1 MKNIIIRV
9 LVSIVVLIFVFSSG
23 LWAGLSLT
31 PVRKYFIDNGGSSD
45 SSSEDGSIQEEQSGI
60 LDGITESI
68 KNRFSIKPFEEALN
82 YISSDSITSFS
93 KQELLRA
100 AIDGMLSLLDDR
112 HAQYFTIEEYEKIT
126 DSYNGTMSGIGVI
139 VTQDDDG
146 SVVVVKPLPDTP
158 AERAGIVEGDKII
171 KVNGIDITDMV
182 LESIIAMIKGEEGTS
197 VDLTFYRPAEDRTF
211 DISLIRA
218 TFYVPNLFSEMVED
232 NMGYIQYLGFQ
243 KGGADLLDSEIEKL
257 IEQGAEAIIFD
268 LRNNLGGT
276 LDDAV
281 EVGDLFMDG
290 GAIVTV
296 KGRTDDDERADE
308 YFAKEGK
315 YTEIPL
321 IVLINGFSASASELV
336 AGALSEN
343 GRALLIGEK
352 SFGKGT
358 VQVIHDLSD
367 GSGLKFTTARY
378 YLPSGV
384 SIDGVGIIP
393 DIEVELTIEDTEDLQ
408 LNRAVEEAKKI
419 LEDQN

>member
-1 MKNIIIRV
+1 MKKIIVRV
-9 LVSIVVLIFVFSSG
+9 VVTIIVIIFVFSSG

-31 PVRKYFIDNGGSSD
+31 SVRKYFLGNESSSSD
-45 SSSEDGSIQEEQSGI
+45 SSYTSEEKPGLLEDIS
-60 LDGITESI
+60 ESI

-82 YISSDSITSFS
+82 YISNDSISSFS

-100 AIDGMLSLLDDR
+100 AIEGMLSLLDDR
-112 HAQYFTIEEYEKIT
+112 HAEYFTVEDYQKIT
-126 DSYNGTMSGIGVI
+126 ESYNGTMSGIGVI

-146 SVVVVKPLPDTP
+146 RVVVVKPLPDTP
-158 AERAGIVEGDKII
+158 AENAGIREGDMITR
-171 KVNGIDITDMV
+171 VNGTDIKDMV
-182 LESIIAMIKGEEGTS
+182 LENIVAMIKGEEGTT
-197 VDLTFYRPAEDRTF
+197 VDLTFYRPDEDRTF
-211 DISLIRA
+211 DVTLTRA
-218 TFYVPNLFSEMVED
+218 SFYVPNLFAEMVED
-232 NMGYIQYLGFQ
+232 NIGYIQYVGFQ
-243 KGGADLLDSEIEKL
+243 SGGADFLDSEIEKL

-281 EVGDLFMDG
+281 DVCDLFMDKG
-290 GAIVTV
+290 IIVTV
-296 KGRTDDDERADE
+296 RGRTDDNERVDE

-336 AGALSEN
+336 AGALRDN
-343 GRALLIGEK
+343 DRAIIIGEI

-367 GSGLKFTTARY
+367 GSGLKFTTAKY
-378 YLPSGV
+378 FLPSGV

-408 LNRAVEEAKKI
+408 LKRALEEVKKI
-419 LEDQN
+419 LEGQN

>member
-1 MKNIIIRV
+1 M
-9 LVSIVVLIFVFSSG
+9 
-23 LWAGLSLT
+23 LT
-31 PVRKYFIDNGGSSD
+31 
-45 SSSEDGSIQEEQSGI
+45 
-60 LDGITESI
+60 
-68 KNRFSIKPFEEALN
+68 
-82 YISSDSITSFS
+82 
-93 KQELLRA
+93 LLE
-100 AIDGMLSLLDDR
+100 DR
-112 HAQYFTIEEYEKIT
+112 HAEYFSVEDYQKIIE
-126 DSYNGTMSGIGVI
+126 SYNGTMSGIGVI

-146 SVVVVKPLPDTP
+146 SVIVVKPLPDTP
-158 AERAGIVEGDKII
+158 ADRAGIREGDRITR
-171 KVNGIDITDMV
+171 VNGTDIKDMV
-182 LESIIAMIKGEEGTS
+182 LENIVAMIKGEEGTS
-197 VDLTFYRPAEDRTF
+197 VDLTFYRPNEDRTF
-211 DISLIRA
+211 DVTLIRA
-218 TFYVPNLFSEMVED
+218 SFYVPNLFAEMVED
-232 NMGYIQYLGFQ
+232 NIGYIQYIGFQ
-243 KGGADLLDSEIEKL
+243 KGGADFLDSEIEKL

-281 EVGDLFMDG
+281 DVGDLFMDG
-290 GAIVTV
+290 GVIVTV
-296 KGRTDDDERADE
+296 RGRTDDDERVDE

-336 AGALSEN
+336 AGALRDN

-367 GSGLKFTTARY
+367 GSGLKFTTAKY

-408 LNRAVEEAKKI
+408 FERALEEAKKI
-419 LEDQN
+419 LEGRN